1 MGTLPPAKVPSLTR
15 NSEQSLIRTYLPP
28 PFHGQIINLWRN
40 VHTMAKVEKRPKVPP
55 LSPIQ
60 KCDVT
65 RFSGT
70 LKNFPL
76 TVSRLPTE
84 KQNFHCFHSVQ
95 RYYTRSVLLIIHDI
109 KWKIELASYIYIWS
123 EKIPLLYFR
132 LAQPKQFW
140 QKMTGHH
147 SLQLLE
153 ILTV

>member
-1 MGTLPPAKVPSLTR
+1 M
-15 NSEQSLIRTYLPP
+15 
-28 PFHGQIINLWRN
+28 WRN
-40 VHTMAKVEKRPKVPP
+40 DYTMAKSWKAAQRTP

-76 TVSRLPTE
+76 TVSRLPTDIH
-84 KQNFHCFHSVQ
+84 QLFHCFHSVQ
-95 RYYTRSVLLIIHDI
+95 RYTRSVLLIIHDI
-109 KWKIELASYIYIWS
+109 KWKIELAPYIYIWS

-132 LAQPKQFW
+132 LGQPKQFW

-147 SLQLLE
+147 SLQLLG
-153 ILTV
+153 ILTSPEEHRIIIEKNIILKDLEDFNDAI